1 MSQGKSNI
9 TIIAEI
15 AQGFEGNFEQSKL
28 LIKAA
33 AKAGAN
39 ATKFQLVYADE
50 LAIVDYQ
57 HYSLFKELEMSE
69 TQWKTLNDY
78 ALSFGTKL
86 IVDIFGV
93 KSLKTA
99 EKININTIKVHG
111 TDVTNL
117 GLLEAIAI
125 SPVKN
130 VILGLGGA
138 YWAEIEKAIKILK
151 YKDLILLSGFQG
163 YPTKTEDNHIARMH
177 LIKEKAKS
185 IHDNFKMGYADHP
198 EDEKFASTICLI
210 AVGAGAEVIEKHL
223 TLGKVMEMEDFESAL
238 NPDEFK
244 HFIKQLQTGKKA
256 LGDIIKEENFGMSEA
271 EKTYRKNVRRDVVA
285 LKEILQGETLSA
297 QNITL
302 KRTSNLNSIKQ
313 LELVLGKK
321 TKNLIQ
327 KNQPVLTKDIN

>member
-33 AKAGAN
+33 AKAGAD
-39 ATKFQLVYADE
+39 AVKFQMVYADE
-50 LAIVDYQ
+50 LSTVDYK
-57 HYSLFKELEMSE
+57 HYSLFKELEMSDA
-69 TQWKTLNDY
+69 QWESLKYY

-86 IVDIFGV
+86 IVDVFGV

-117 GLLEAIAI
+117 GLLKAIAI

-151 YKDLILLSGFQG
+151 HKDLILLCGFQG
-163 YPTKTEDNHIARMH
+163 YPTKTEDNHIVRMH

-238 NPDEFK
+238 NPDEFQA
-244 HFIKQLQTGKKA
+244 FVTQLKTGNNA
-256 LGDIIKEENFGMSEA
+256 LGNFIEEEDFGMSEA

-285 LKEILQGETLSA
+285 QKEIKQGETLNA
-297 QNITL
+297 QNVTL
-302 KRTSNLNSIKQ
+302 KRTAKKDTIKR
-313 LELVLGKK
+313 LELVLGK
-321 TKNLIQ
+321 TVKNTIQ
-327 KNQPVLTKDIN
+327 KNQAVLTKDIN

>member
-1 MSQGKSNI
+1 MKNKLN
-9 TIIAEI
+9 IIAEI

-33 AKAGAN
+33 AKAGADSV
-39 ATKFQLVYADE
+39 KFQLVYADE
-50 LAIVDYQ
+50 LATADYQ
-57 HYSLFKELEMSE
+57 YYALFKELEMADA
-69 TQWKTLNDY
+69 QWKSLKDY
-78 ALSFGTKL
+78 ALSFGTNL
-86 IVDIFGV
+86 IVDVFGV

-99 EKININTIKVHG
+99 EKININSIKVHG

-125 SPVKN
+125 SPIKN

-151 YKDLILLSGFQG
+151 FKELTLLCGFQG

-177 LIKEKAKS
+177 LIKEKVKS
-185 IHDNFKMGYADHP
+185 IHANFKMGYADHP

-223 TLGKVMEMEDFESAL
+223 TLGKVMKMEDFESAL

-244 HFIKQLQTGKKA
+244 HFVKQLQMGKKA
-256 LGDIIKEENFGMSEA
+256 LGEIIKEENFGMSEA
-271 EKTYRKNVRRDVVA
+271 EKTYRKNVRRDLVA
-285 LKEILQGETLSA
+285 LKEILQGEILTA
-297 QNITL
+297 KNITL
-302 KRTSNLNSIKQ
+302 KRTSNLSSIKQ
-313 LELVLGKK
+313 LELVLGK
-321 TKNLIQ
+321 TAKNLIQ